1 MNLSGYVRIPSILR
15 EMCVTSWQDTGVR
28 NPGANRSNR
37 KPEPGHNRLLAVSL
51 ENDILKPVPV
61 VSSNMPQLQTRGRDL
76 LLCRKCGST
85 FPEGQATRD
94 GWHYECPTEGCDSEG
109 LGEGLRRVR
118 S

>member
-1 MNLSGYVRIPSILR
+1 MHVSDRH
-15 EMCVTSWQDTGVR
+15 DTEVR
-28 NPGANRSNR
+28 NHDKYRLNR
-37 KPEPGHNRLLAVSL
+37 KTGPDHNRLLAVSP

-61 VSSNMPQLQTRGRDL
+61 ESRNMPQLQTRGRDL

-94 GWHYECPTEGCDSEG
+94 GWHYECPTEDCEAEG
-109 LGEGLRRVR
+109 LGDGLRRVR

>member
-1 MNLSGYVRIPSILR
+1 
-15 EMCVTSWQDTGVR
+15 MCVTRWQDTGVHDPR
-28 NPGANRSNR
+28 VDRSDR
-37 KPEPGHNRLLAVSL
+37 KTEPDYDQLLAVSP

-61 VSSNMPQLQTRGRDL
+61 ESRNMPQLQTRGRDL

-94 GWHYECPTEGCDSEG
+94 GWHYECPTEDCDGEG
-109 LGEGLRRVR
+109 LGDGLRRVR